1 MGVQPVWIPILQSGL
16 RSYWAYAKRNNA
28 ACDKDA
34 RAGIRQARMPQR
46 EQPLRC
52 NDGSLDMSKFNASST
67 FEVGE
72 NTPETVLWRAVI
84 ARTIQEWISG
94 PLRRQREAEQYL
106 FDDNR
111 DFPLVCKS
119 AGMDSGQ
126 LRSRLARLRGHA
138 IPDYL
143 LPAA

>member
-1 MGVQPVWIPILQSGL
+1 M
-16 RSYWAYAKRNNA
+16 
-28 ACDKDA
+28 
-34 RAGIRQARMPQR
+34 
-46 EQPLRC
+46 
-52 NDGSLDMSKFNASST
+52 
-67 FEVGE
+67 
-72 NTPETVLWRAVI
+72 PETVLWRAVI

-111 DFPLVCKS
+111 DFPLVCES

-126 LRSRLARLRGHA
+126 LRERLARLRGKA

-143 LPAA
+143 LTAA